1 MPQIRPFRPGDL
13 DRLREIT
20 VEAFNGV
27 SIDQNAEAMF
37 GLINGRD
44 WRWRKGR
51 HVDDDARRE
60 PAGIF
65 VLAEGDEVLGG
76 ITTWIDREAGI
87 GHIPNLALAPQ
98 VRGQGW
104 GRRLIEHAL
113 EHFRQHGV
121 AFARIETL
129 DQNEVGQRL
138 YTSLGFR
145 EAARQIHYF
154 MPLDTAA
161 DSKPENTP

>member
-1 MPQIRPFRPGDL
+1 
-13 DRLREIT
+13 LREIT

-51 HVDDDARRE
+51 HVDDDARRD

-113 EHFRQHGV
+113 EHFRRSGV

-161 DSKPENTP
+161 DSNPENTP

>member
-1 MPQIRPFRPGDL
+1 MPHIRPFRPGDL

-37 GLINGRD
+37 GLIHGRD

-51 HVDDDARRE
+51 HVDDDARRD

-65 VLAEGDEVLGG
+65 ILAEGDEVLGG
-76 ITTWIDREAGI
+76 ITTWIDRDAGI
-87 GHIPNLALAPQ
+87 GHIPNLALVPE

-113 EHFRQHGV
+113 DHFRRHGV
-121 AFARIETL
+121 SCVRIETL

-154 MPLDTAA
+154 MPLEPAA
-161 DSKPENTP
+161 DSSPEDTP

>member
-1 MPQIRPFRPGDL
+1 MPHIRPFRPGDL

-51 HVDDDARRE
+51 HVDDDARRD
-60 PAGIF
+60 PSGIF
-65 VLAEGDEVLGG
+65 ILAEGDEVLGG
-76 ITTWIDREAGI
+76 ITTWIDRESGI
-87 GHIPNLALAPQ
+87 GHIPNLAIAPQ
-98 VRGQGW
+98 LRGQGW
-104 GRRLIEHAL
+104 GRKLIEHAL
-113 EHFRQHGV
+113 DHFRRNGV

-129 DQNEVGQRL
+129 EQNEIGQRL
-138 YTSLGFR
+138 YTSFGFR

-154 MPLDTAA
+154 MPLNTAA
-161 DSKPENTP
+161 ESSPENTP